1 MRGRGSVILE
11 DGNRLEVDYAVNEQR
26 RHLPTGSG
34 TWLASMKSYAGTLKP
49 VPDASPKPYTLELS
63 NGKRL
68 RFHSDGSAVTFS
80 GELFSAAES

>member
-11 DGNRLEVDYAVNEQR
+11 DGNRLPVDYNFNEQR

-34 TWLASMKSYAGTLKP
+34 TWLASMKSFVGTLKP

-63 NGKRL
+63 DGKQI
-68 RFHSDGSAVTFS
+68 RFHSDGTAVSFS
-80 GELFSAAES
+80 GEIFSVET